1 MEENPCGKRKRKG
14 KRWRAAYSGARRSSA
29 FQIGRPSQDFH
40 AALRCTRP
48 LPSPSPTGVACLTD
62 GIQYDGIS
70 VVDRRP
76 TCAEL
81 ARAEALPAFRLEP
94 TRGTSAIFS
103 PELTNGPDSFQRTRD
118 RFPPIR
124 KVDLKDDENLPCRLR

>member
-48 LPSPSPTGVACLTD
+48 LPSPFPGTGVACLTD

-76 TCAEL
+76 AGAEF
-81 ARAEALPAFRLEP
+81 ARAEVSAAFRLRPSTAQGKKRYLLPVDEWAGFV
-94 TRGTSAIFS
+94 GTGGAR
-103 PELTNGPDSFQRTRD
+103 PV
-118 RFPPIR
+118 R
-124 KVDLKDDENLPCRLR
+124 KVFER